1 MLVFIDR
8 ATGEDH
14 FSDAFKFEEV
24 FGGAVVKVPVKWGFF
39 SDNEDVQLA
48 GSNPSAEDG
57 DDGGEGGET
66 KERKIDLVH
75 QFKLVE
81 CQYMNK
87 KGFKEWLTDEENL
100 SRWKKYLTESLQE
113 KDFKLSDEEA
123 AKQVEDTE
131 MKAWKKELTN
141 FAKFLLP
148 QWKNTMI
155 FHDVKEDIEGAKI
168 FYVGDEEG
176 DFFYY
181 IKALYRTDKF

>member
-14 FSDAFKFEEV
+14 FSDAFKYEEV
-24 FGGAVVKVPVKWGFF
+24 FGGAVIKVPVKWGMF

-48 GSNPSAEDG
+48 GSNPSAEG
-57 DDGGEGGET
+57 VFEGGESET

-81 CQYMNK
+81 CNYMNK

-100 SRWKKYLTESLQE
+100 SRWKKYLADALQD

-131 MKAWKKELTN
+131 MKAWKKEIQN

-148 QWKNTMI
+148 QWKNVGI
-155 FHDVKEDIEGAKI
+155 FHVSIDILHI
-168 FYVGDEEG
+168 D
-176 DFFYY
+176 
-181 IKALYRTDKF
+181 LNR